1 MKMTCQEIRII
12 ATGPCIANQLRDVTR
27 VEIGKTAKVIYV
39 EDQSCISGNS
49 KQIFQRIIIFAN
61 RTQLENKPSRIFN
74 VDETGIA
81 TEHSPP
87 KVVCSKESKPQT
99 ITSARSATNTI
110 IVGGHATGYHIPPYY
125 ICPGKRWSDP
135 FLNDAAPGSD
145 GEMSVTGWS
154 NTAMF

>member
-1 MKMTCQEIRII
+1 MWRAKAASQE
-12 ATGPCIANQLRDVTR
+12 TLNKYFKELSSLLTEHNLRT
-27 VEIGKTAKVIYV
+27 
-39 EDQSCISGNS
+39 
-49 KQIFQRIIIFAN
+49 
-61 RTQLENKPSRIFN
+61 KPSRIFN

-81 TEHSPP
+81 IEHSPP

-110 IVGGHATGYHIPPYY
+110 IVGGHAKGYHIPLYY

-154 NTAMF
+154 NTAIF